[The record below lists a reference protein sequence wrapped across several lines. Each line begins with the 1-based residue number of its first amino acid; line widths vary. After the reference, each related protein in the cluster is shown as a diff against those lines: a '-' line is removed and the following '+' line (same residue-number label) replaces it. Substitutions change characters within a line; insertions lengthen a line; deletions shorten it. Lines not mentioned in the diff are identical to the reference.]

1 MPSKEGVITCAAL
14 VLLTTVAAFGVALPA
29 QAGDK
34 VAVGKGQAFVFSFTA
49 IDLGAEKGLFKKF
62 GFDEVKPIAFT
73 GDGKVQQAMI
83 AGEIQFAIT
92 GGGGLA
98 FPAKGAASKTVAAI
112 QGAPYNMWIAVPV
125 NSPIKTVAD
134 LKGKKLAVSST
145 GSLTDWLAKRLPII
159 QGWNETDVT
168 AVPMGGLDPRLAA
181 MKTGQ
186 IDGMV
191 MAAEVVFGLE
201 EKGVTRPLY
210 NFGQALPHFI
220 TAAAFAHRE
229 LIEKNPDMVQRFV
242 NGLFATM
249 QWMREHRAE
258 TIAFMTERLRSTP
271 TVIAKTYDEQMPSFS
286 KDGTFDPQAVEFMAQ
301 SFVEMGLID
310 KKPTAEAMID
320 ARFVP
325 AKY

>member
-1 MPSKEGVITCAAL
+1 MPSKEGVFTRAAL
-14 VLLTTVAAFGVALPA
+14 VVLATAVAIGIALPV

-34 VAVGKGQAFVFSFTA
+34 IAVGKGQAFVFSFTA
-49 IDLGAEKGLFKKF
+49 VDLGAEKGLFKRF
-62 GFDEVKPIAFT
+62 GFEEVKPIAFT

-83 AGEIQFAIT
+83 AGEIQFAVT

-112 QGAPYNMWIAVPV
+112 SGAPYNMWVAVPV
-125 NSPIKTVAD
+125 DSPIKSVAD

-145 GSLTDWLAKRLPII
+145 GSLTDWLAKRIPII
-159 QGWNETDVT
+159 QGWKESDVT

-191 MAAEVVFGLE
+191 MAAEVVFNLE
-201 EKGVTRPLY
+201 EKGITRPLY
-210 NFGQALPHFI
+210 NFGDAIPHFI
-220 TAAAFAHRE
+220 TTAAFAHRE

-249 QWMREHRAE
+249 QWMREHRSE
-258 TIAFMTERLRSTP
+258 TIAFMAEHLKSTP
-271 TVIAKTYDEQMPSFS
+271 EAIGKSYDQQMPSFS
-286 KDGTFDPQAVEFMAQ
+286 KDGTFDMQAVEFMAQ

-310 KKPTAEAMID
+310 HKPTADQMITTK
-320 ARFVP
+320 FVP

>member
-1 MPSKEGVITCAAL
+1 MLSKEGVIGRFAL
-14 VLLTTVAAFGVALPA
+14 VLATGAALGTAAPAL
-29 QAGDK
+29 AGDK
-34 VAVGKGQAFVFSFTA
+34 VAVGKGQAFVFSFTGV
-49 IDLGAEKGLFKKF
+49 DLGAEKGLFKKF

-83 AGEIQFAIT
+83 AGEIQFAVT

-112 QGAPYNMWIAVPV
+112 SGAPYNMWVAVPV
-125 NSPIKTVAD
+125 DSPIKSVKD

-145 GSLTDWLAKRLPII
+145 GSLTDWLAKRIPVI
-159 QGWNETDVT
+159 QGWNENDVT

-191 MAAEVVFGLE
+191 MAAEVVFNLD

-210 NFGQALPHFI
+210 NFGDDIPHFI
-220 TAAAFAHRE
+220 TTAAFAHVD
-229 LIEKNPDMVQRFV
+229 LIAKNPDMVQRWV
-242 NGLFATM
+242 NGLFYTM
-249 QWMREHRAE
+249 QWMRDHRDE
-258 TIAFMTERLRSTP
+258 TIAFMAEKLNSSKTAIARS
-271 TVIAKTYDEQMPSFS
+271 YDQQMPSFS

-301 SFVEMGLID
+301 SFVDMGLID
-310 KKPTAEAMID
+310 KKPTAESMID

>member
-1 MPSKEGVITCAAL
+1 MPSKEGVVTRAVLVLVAAAAL
-14 VLLTTVAAFGVALPA
+14 AVAAPA
-29 QAGDK
+29 RAGDK
-34 VAVGKGQAFVFSFTA
+34 IAVGKGQAFVFSFA
-49 IDLGAEKGLFKKF
+49 GVDLGAEKGLFKKF

-83 AGEIQFAIT
+83 AGEIQFAVT

-112 QGAPYNMWIAVPV
+112 SGAPYNMWVAVPID
-125 NSPIKTVAD
+125 SPIKSVAD

-159 QGWNETDVT
+159 QGWKATDVT
-168 AVPMGGLDPRLAA
+168 SVPMGGLDPRLAA

-210 NFGQALPHFI
+210 NFGAAIPHFI
-220 TAAAFAHRE
+220 TTAAFAHRE

-242 NGLFATM
+242 NGLFYTM

-258 TIAFMTERLRSTP
+258 TIAFMAEHLKSTP
-271 TVIAKTYDEQMPSFS
+271 AAIAKTYDQQMPSFS

-301 SFVEMGLID
+301 SFVEMGLIE
-310 KKPTAEAMID
+310 KKPTADQMID